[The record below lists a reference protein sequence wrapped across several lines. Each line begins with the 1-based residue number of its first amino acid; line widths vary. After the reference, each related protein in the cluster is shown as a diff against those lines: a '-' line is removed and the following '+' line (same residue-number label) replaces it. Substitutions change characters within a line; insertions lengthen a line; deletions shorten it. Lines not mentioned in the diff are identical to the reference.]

1 MQLLIVRHAV
11 AFERDPRRWPDDDV
25 RPLTSAGAVRAR
37 TAAQAAKRFLDRP
50 TLVLTSPLVR
60 ARDTAHLFTRIAAW
74 PEASECAAL
83 RPGGDAEA
91 ILQAVRADCSRD
103 GVAALFGHQPDL
115 GVLLA
120 TCLCGRARGETFEL
134 KKSAIACVA
143 FDGPPRAHTGTLT
156 SLLAPK
162 LLRALSR

>member
-11 AFERDPRRWPDDDV
+11 AFKRNPRRWPDDDV
-25 RPLTSAGAVRAR
+25 RPLTSAGVVRAR
-37 TAAQAAKRFLDRP
+37 KAARGAKRIVDRP

-60 ARDTAHLFTRIAAW
+60 ARDSADLFTRIAAW
-74 PEASECAAL
+74 PVASECAAL

-91 ILQAVRADCSRD
+91 VLEAVRADCGWD

-120 TCLCGRARGETFEL
+120 TCLRGRARRETFEL

-162 LLRALSR
+162 LLRALRR